1 MSSKKRVL
9 VTGLSG
15 AVGSAMRAE
24 LEQRYEV
31 SSLSRYGIE
40 GLPAERD
47 FRGDITDLD
56 AIRPTFEGQH
66 TVVHLA
72 ADRRAVAG
80 WASILKGNLIGT
92 YNVFEAARLA
102 GVKRVV
108 VGSSNLA
115 MGGYYLDP
123 PYRYIVS
130 GQFDR
135 VARPYPLIDEG
146 MQVRPLGYYGV
157 SKAYGEA
164 LGSFYKDFHGL
175 SAIHLRI
182 GYTMTS
188 DDPTPMAIALSLW
201 LSHRDTAQAHIRA
214 IDAPESL
221 RYAIL
226 NVTSDNHWKMFSLQ
240 RAKDLIGYE
249 PHDDAGE
256 TVTSGPIPERDSTE
270 FRLHPSGSQS
280 EAPDEFVLASV
291 ERMVAGD

>member
-1 MSSKKRVL
+1 MPNKKRVL

-24 LEQRYEV
+24 LEERYHV
-31 SSLSRYGIE
+31 SSLSRHGID
-40 GLPAERD
+40 GLPEARN
-47 FRGDITDLD
+47 FRGDIASLDL
-56 AIRPTFEGQH
+56 IRPAFEGQH

-80 WASILKGNLIGT
+80 WASILQNNLVGT

-102 GVKRVV
+102 GVSRVV

-123 PYRYIVS
+123 PYRHIMS
-130 GQFDR
+130 GQFGR
-135 VARPYPLIDEG
+135 VTRPYPLIDEG

-175 SAIHLRI
+175 SVIHLRI
-182 GYTMTS
+182 GYTMTTG
-188 DDPTPMAIALSLW
+188 DPTLMAIALSLW
-201 LSHRDTAQAHIRA
+201 LSRRDTAQVHIRA

-226 NVTSDNHWKMFSLQ
+226 NATSDNYWKVFSLE

-249 PHDDAGE
+249 PQDDAGR
-256 TVTSGPIPERDSTE
+256 TFTPGPVPERDSTE
-270 FRLHPSGSQS
+270 FRLHPSGSKD
-280 EAPDEFVLASV
+280 EAPDELLLASLG
-291 ERMVAGD
+291 RMVAGE